1 MPQRPRQGGR
11 VTPGTRAVVEDW
23 LEEFLNTYFGFTAP
37 VTSFNQEQR
46 DGLRAVPEDRILLE
60 TDSPYMPTHRNVR
73 VNTPAYIGDV
83 AESVAQ
89 IQGVPWRELLVTTV
103 TNGQNIYK

>member
-1 MPQRPRQGGR
+1 M
-11 VTPGTRAVVEDW
+11 VEDW
-23 LEEFLNTYFGFTAP
+23 LEEFPNTYFGFTAR

-46 DGLRAVPEDRILLE
+46 DGVRAVPEDRILLE

-83 AESVAQ
+83 AESVAL
-89 IQGVPWRELLVTTV
+89 IRGVPWRELLVTTV
-103 TNGQNIYK
+103 TNGQNLYQ